1 MDDRIEGRQPQD
13 IGATSVGGAQQIIA
27 DMLGSEED
35 KTDQVSETVDE
46 SLEGEVLED
55 AEYEDAEEALDSD
68 GDEDIDLDGEEYEQ
82 EEEAEPAAETFTVKV
97 AGEEVEVGLEELK
110 NGYSRQADYT
120 KKAQALAEER
130 KAFTQDRDAVVLER
144 QQYAQLLGALQQQ
157 LAADQ
162 QQQPDFDALYEQDPI
177 EAARLERNW
186 TKQQQAKQQKMQAI
200 ALEQQRVREAN
211 AQEQQQQ
218 MRGLIEQE
226 VQRLPE
232 VIPEWKDEKRA
243 SKERDELRAY
253 LTEQGVNEEEM
264 NALVRAN
271 HIAVL
276 RKAMLYD
283 KGRRRVKSAEKE
295 GRKTRAAKPGSR
307 AAQQPASKRR
317 TKVAYQRLAKSG
329 KRDDAA
335 ALIESLL

>member
-1 MDDRIEGRQPQD
+1 MDDRIEARETQD
-13 IGATSVGGAQQIIA
+13 MGASVGSAQQIIA
-27 DMLGSEED
+27 DMLAPSEE
-35 KTDQVSETVDE
+35 KAEQVSEAVEE
-46 SLEGEVLED
+46 SLEGEVFEDD
-55 AEYEDAEEALDSD
+55 AEYEEADEALDSED
-68 GDEDIDLDGEEYEQ
+68 DDIDLDDDEYEPD
-82 EEEAEPAAETFTVKV
+82 EEVESADKFTVKV
-97 AGEEVEVGLEELK
+97 AGEELEVDLDELK

-157 LAADQ
+157 LATDQ
-162 QQQPDFDALYEQDPI
+162 TQQPDFDRLYEEDPI

-243 SKERDELRAY
+243 SRERDELRTY
-253 LTEQGVNEEEM
+253 LSEQGVNEEEM

-295 GRKTRAAKPGSR
+295 GRKTRSAKPGSR

-329 KRDDAA
+329 SRDDAA
-335 ALIESLL
+335 ALLESLI

>member
-1 MDDRIEGRQPQD
+1 MDDRIDGSEPQD
-13 IGATSVGGAQQIIA
+13 MGASVGSAQQIIA
-27 DMLGSEED
+27 DMLGSPED

-55 AEYEDAEEALDSD
+55 DAEYEEADEALDSED
-68 GDEDIDLDGEEYEQ
+68 HDIDLDDDEYEQ
-82 EEEAEPAAETFTVKV
+82 EEESEPATETYTVRV
-97 AGEEVEVGLEELK
+97 AGEEHEVGLEELK

-130 KAFTQDRDAVVLER
+130 KQFTQDRDAVLLER

-162 QQQPDFDALYEQDPI
+162 QQQPDFDRLFEEDPI

-243 SKERDELRAY
+243 SKERDELRVY

-295 GRKTRAAKPGSR
+295 GRKTRTAKPGSR
-307 AAQQPASKRR
+307 AGQQPASKRK
-317 TKVAYQRLAKSG
+317 TKIAYQRLAKSG
-329 KRDDAA
+329 SRDDAA
-335 ALIESLL
+335 ALLESLL

>member
-1 MDDRIEGRQPQD
+1 MDDRIDGSEPQD
-13 IGATSVGGAQQIIA
+13 MGASVGSAQQIIA
-27 DMLGSEED
+27 DMLGSPED

-46 SLEGEVLED
+46 SLEGEVFEDD
-55 AEYEDAEEALDSD
+55 AEYEEADEALDSED
-68 GDEDIDLDGEEYEQ
+68 DDIDLDDDEYEP
-82 EEEAEPAAETFTVKV
+82 EEEVEAADKFTVKV
-97 AGEEVEVGLEELK
+97 AGEELEVDLDELK

-130 KAFTQDRDAVVLER
+130 KQFTQDRDAIVLER

-157 LAADQ
+157 LATDQ
-162 QQQPDFDALYEQDPI
+162 TQQPDFDRLYEEDPI
-177 EAARLERNW
+177 EAARLERKW
-186 TKQQQAKQQKMQAI
+186 TQQQQAKQQKMQAI

-243 SKERDELRAY
+243 SKERDELRTY
-253 LTEQGVNEEEM
+253 LSEQGVNEEEM

-295 GRKTRAAKPGSR
+295 GRKTRSAKPGSR
-307 AAQQPASKRR
+307 AGQQPASKRR

-329 KRDDAA
+329 SRDDAA
-335 ALIESLL
+335 ALLESLL

>member
-1 MDDRIEGRQPQD
+1 MDDRIEGSEPQD
-13 IGATSVGGAQQIIA
+13 MGASVGSAQQIIA
-27 DMLGSEED
+27 DMLAPPEE
-35 KTDQVSETVDE
+35 KAEQVSETVDE

-55 AEYEDAEEALDSD
+55 DAEYEEAEEALDSED
-68 GDEDIDLDGEEYEQ
+68 DDIDLDDDEYEQ
-82 EEEAEPAAETFTVKV
+82 EEVDEPVADTFTVKV

-130 KAFTQDRDAVVLER
+130 KQFTQDKDAVLLER

-157 LAADQ
+157 LATDQ
-162 QQQPDFDALYEQDPI
+162 TQQPDFDRLYDEDPI

-295 GRKTRAAKPGSR
+295 GRKTRTAKPGSR
-307 AAQQPASKRR
+307 AAQQPASKRK
-317 TKVAYQRLAKSG
+317 TKIAYQRLAKSG
-329 KRDDAA
+329 SRDDAA
-335 ALIESLL
+335 ALLESLL

>member
-1 MDDRIEGRQPQD
+1 MDDRIDGSEPQD
-13 IGATSVGGAQQIIA
+13 MGASVGSAQQIIA
-27 DMLGSEED
+27 DMLGSPED

-46 SLEGEVLED
+46 SLEGEVFEDD
-55 AEYEDAEEALDSD
+55 AEYEEADEALDSED
-68 GDEDIDLDGEEYEQ
+68 DDIDLDDDEYEP
-82 EEEAEPAAETFTVKV
+82 EEEVEAADKFTVKV
-97 AGEEVEVGLEELK
+97 AGEELEVDLDELK

-130 KAFTQDRDAVVLER
+130 KQFTQDRDAVVLER

-157 LAADQ
+157 LATDQ
-162 QQQPDFDALYEQDPI
+162 TQQPDFDRLYEEDPI
-177 EAARLERNW
+177 EAARLERKW
-186 TKQQQAKQQKMQAI
+186 TQQQQAKQQKMQAI

-243 SKERDELRAY
+243 SKERDELRTY
-253 LTEQGVNEEEM
+253 LSEQGVNEEEM

-295 GRKTRAAKPGSR
+295 GRKTRTAKPGSR
-307 AAQQPASKRR
+307 ASQQPASKRR

-329 KRDDAA
+329 SRDDAA
-335 ALIESLL
+335 ALLESLL

>member
-1 MDDRIEGRQPQD
+1 MDDRMEGREPQD
-13 IGATSVGGAQQIIA
+13 MGATSVGGAQQIIA
-27 DMLGSEED
+27 DMLGSPEE
-35 KTDQVSETVDE
+35 KADQVSETVDE
-46 SLEGEVLED
+46 SVEGEVFDD
-55 AEYEDAEEALDSD
+55 AEYEEADEALDSD
-68 GDEDIDLDGEEYEQ
+68 DDQDIDLDDEEYEPD
-82 EEEAEPAAETFTVKV
+82 EEVESADKFTVKV
-97 AGEEVEVGLEELK
+97 AGEELEVDLDELK
-110 NGYSRQADYT
+110 NGYSRQSDYT

-130 KAFTQDRDAVVLER
+130 KQFTQDRDAVVLER

-162 QQQPDFDALYEQDPI
+162 QQQPDFDAMYEQDPI

-253 LTEQGVNEEEM
+253 LGEQGVNEEEM

-295 GRKTRAAKPGSR
+295 GRKTRSAKPGSR
-307 AAQQPASKRR
+307 AAQQPASKRK

-329 KRDDAA
+329 SRSDAA
-335 ALIESLL
+335 AILESLL

>member
-1 MDDRIEGRQPQD
+1 MDDRMEGREPQD
-13 IGATSVGGAQQIIA
+13 IGATSVGGAQAIIA

-46 SLEGEVLED
+46 SLEGEVFDD
-55 AEYEDAEEALDSD
+55 AEYEEADEALDSD
-68 GDEDIDLDGEEYEQ
+68 DDQDIDLDDDEYEPD
-82 EEEAEPAAETFTVKV
+82 EEVESADKFTVKV
-97 AGEEVEVGLEELK
+97 AGEELEVDLDELK

-157 LAADQ
+157 LATDQ
-162 QQQPDFDALYEQDPI
+162 QQQPDFDAMYEQDPI

-253 LTEQGVNEEEM
+253 LGEQGVNEEEM

-295 GRKTRAAKPGSR
+295 GRKTRSAKPGSR
-307 AAQQPASKRR
+307 AAQQPASKRK

-335 ALIESLL
+335 ALLESLL

>member
-1 MDDRIEGRQPQD
+1 MDDRIDGSEPQD
-13 IGATSVGGAQQIIA
+13 MGASVGSAQQIIA
-27 DMLGSEED
+27 DMLGSPED

-46 SLEGEVLED
+46 SLEGEVFEDD
-55 AEYEDAEEALDSD
+55 AEYEEADEALDSED
-68 GDEDIDLDGEEYEQ
+68 DDIDLDDDEYEP
-82 EEEAEPAAETFTVKV
+82 EEEVEAADKFTVKV
-97 AGEEVEVGLEELK
+97 AGEELEVDLDELK

-130 KAFTQDRDAVVLER
+130 KQFTQDRDAIVLER

-157 LAADQ
+157 LATDQ
-162 QQQPDFDALYEQDPI
+162 TQQPDFDRLYEEDPI
-177 EAARLERNW
+177 EAARLERKW
-186 TKQQQAKQQKMQAI
+186 TQQQQAKQQKMQAI

-243 SKERDELRAY
+243 SKERDELRTY
-253 LTEQGVNEEEM
+253 LSEQGVNEEEM

-295 GRKTRAAKPGSR
+295 GRKTRTAKPGSR
-307 AAQQPASKRR
+307 ASQQPASKRR

-329 KRDDAA
+329 SRDDAA
-335 ALIESLL
+335 ALLESLI

>member
-1 MDDRIEGRQPQD
+1 MDDRIDGSEPQD
-13 IGATSVGGAQQIIA
+13 MGASVGSAQQIIA
-27 DMLGSEED
+27 DMLAPAEE
-35 KTDQVSETVDE
+35 KAEQVSETVDE
-46 SLEGEVLED
+46 SVEGEVFED
-55 AEYEDAEEALDSD
+55 AEYEEADEVLDSD
-68 GDEDIDLDGEEYEQ
+68 DEDIDLDDDEYEPD
-82 EEEAEPAAETFTVKV
+82 EEAESADKFTVKV
-97 AGEEVEVGLEELK
+97 AGEELEVDLDELK

-157 LAADQ
+157 LATDQ
-162 QQQPDFDALYEQDPI
+162 TQQPDFDRLYEEDPI

-243 SKERDELRAY
+243 SKERDELRTY
-253 LTEQGVNEEEM
+253 LSEQGVNEEEM

-307 AAQQPASKRR
+307 ASQQPASKRR

-329 KRDDAA
+329 SRDDAA
-335 ALIESLL
+335 ALLESLI

>member
-1 MDDRIEGRQPQD
+1 MDDRIEAREPQD
-13 IGATSVGGAQQIIA
+13 MGASTIGGAQQIIA
-27 DMLGSEED
+27 DMLVPEED
-35 KTDQVSETVDE
+35 KTEQVSEAVDE

-55 AEYEDAEEALDSD
+55 DAEYEEADEALDSED
-68 GDEDIDLDGEEYEQ
+68 DDIDLDDDEYEQ
-82 EEEAEPAAETFTVKV
+82 EEEAEPAAKTFTVKV
-97 AGEEVEVGLEELK
+97 AGEEVEVGLDELK

-130 KAFTQDRDAVVLER
+130 KQFTQDRDAVLLER

-157 LAADQ
+157 LATDQ
-162 QQQPDFDALYEQDPI
+162 TQQPDFDRLYEEDPI
-177 EAARLERNW
+177 EAARLERKW
-186 TKQQQAKQQKMQAI
+186 TQQQQAKQQKMQAI

-307 AAQQPASKRR
+307 AGQQPASKRR

-335 ALIESLL
+335 ALLESLL

>member
-1 MDDRIEGRQPQD
+1 MDDRIEAREPQD
-13 IGATSVGGAQQIIA
+13 MGASTIGGAQQIIA
-27 DMLGSEED
+27 DMLVPEED
-35 KTDQVSETVDE
+35 KTEQVSETVDE
-46 SLEGEVLED
+46 SLEGEVFEDD
-55 AEYEDAEEALDSD
+55 AEYEEADEALDSED
-68 GDEDIDLDGEEYEQ
+68 DDIDLDDDEYESD
-82 EEEAEPAAETFTVKV
+82 EEVEAADKFTVKV
-97 AGEEVEVGLEELK
+97 AGEELEVDLDELK
-110 NGYSRQADYT
+110 NGYSRQSDYT

-130 KAFTQDRDAVVLER
+130 KQFTQDRDAVLLER

-162 QQQPDFDALYEQDPI
+162 QQQPDFDRLFEEDPI

-243 SKERDELRAY
+243 SKERDELRTY
-253 LTEQGVNEEEM
+253 LSEQGVNEEEM

-307 AAQQPASKRR
+307 AGQQPASKRR
-317 TKVAYQRLAKSG
+317 TKVAYQRLASSG

-335 ALIESLL
+335 ALLESLL

>member
-1 MDDRIEGRQPQD
+1 MDDRIDGSEPQD
-13 IGATSVGGAQQIIA
+13 MGASVGSAQQIIA
-27 DMLGSEED
+27 DMLAPAEGKAE
-35 KTDQVSETVDE
+35 QVSETVDE
-46 SLEGEVLED
+46 SVEGEVFED
-55 AEYEDAEEALDSD
+55 AEYEEADEALDSD
-68 GDEDIDLDGEEYEQ
+68 DEDIDLDDDEYEPD
-82 EEEAEPAAETFTVKV
+82 EEVESADKFTVKV
-97 AGEEVEVGLEELK
+97 AGEELEVDLDELK

-157 LAADQ
+157 LATDQ
-162 QQQPDFDALYEQDPI
+162 TQQPDFDRLYEEDPI
-177 EAARLERNW
+177 EAARLERKW
-186 TKQQQAKQQKMQAI
+186 TQQQQAKQQKMQAI

-243 SKERDELRAY
+243 SKERDELRTY
-253 LTEQGVNEEEM
+253 LSEQGVNEEEM

-295 GRKTRAAKPGSR
+295 GRKTRTAKPGSR
-307 AAQQPASKRR
+307 AGQQPASKRK
-317 TKVAYQRLAKSG
+317 TKIAYQRLAKSG
-329 KRDDAA
+329 SRDDAA
-335 ALIESLL
+335 ALLESLL

>member
-1 MDDRIEGRQPQD
+1 M
-13 IGATSVGGAQQIIA
+13 GASVGSAQQIIA
-27 DMLGSEED
+27 DMLGSPED

-46 SLEGEVLED
+46 SLEGEVFEDD
-55 AEYEDAEEALDSD
+55 AEYEEADEALDSED
-68 GDEDIDLDGEEYEQ
+68 DDIDLDDDEYEQ

-97 AGEEVEVGLEELK
+97 AGEEVEVGLDELK

-130 KAFTQDRDAVVLER
+130 KQFTQDRDAVLLER

-162 QQQPDFDALYEQDPI
+162 QQQPDFDRIFEEDPI
-177 EAARLERNW
+177 EGARLERNW
-186 TKQQQAKQQKMQAI
+186 AKQQQAKQQKMQAI

-295 GRKTRAAKPGSR
+295 GRKTRSAKPGSR
-307 AAQQPASKRR
+307 AGQQPASKRR

-335 ALIESLL
+335 ALLESLL